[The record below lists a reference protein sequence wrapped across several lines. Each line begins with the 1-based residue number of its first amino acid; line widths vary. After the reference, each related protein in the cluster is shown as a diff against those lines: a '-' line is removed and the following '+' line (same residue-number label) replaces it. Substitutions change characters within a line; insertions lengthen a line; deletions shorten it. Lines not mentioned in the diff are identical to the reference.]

1 MFIGDLRRRLFLD
14 VDHEW
19 NGVVRDITTQCET
32 EGMEVDPEIVNMEL
46 ADFYRKRAALARFQL
61 SLRETIH

>member
-19 NGVVRDITTQCET
+19 NGVVRDITAQCET
-32 EGMEVDPEIVNMEL
+32 KEMEVDPEIVNIEL
-46 ADFYRKRAALARFQL
+46 ADFYRKRATLALFQL
-61 SLRETIH
+61 NLQETIH